1 MIEQYN
7 TTTPLSYLEWKSHYE
22 DSYDS
27 SDLPVLYNNYLAD
40 WKEEKVTRTTVTADY
55 TKTIYKQFL
64 KNINLSTLSSDIH
77 IFLNRLDTDNIYE
90 LELAVHYYSNIIKD
104 QLKNICSIREELQ
117 FTKTKNKLK
126 SSRKGITSYLKN
138 FILKLLS
145 NKEFVTEGTD
155 THITDISI
163 ERIANNIQINL
174 DTYVAD
180 SFVYSDNKVNKNLI
194 LNMNTRV
201 IEEMYNI
208 TQVLSINKDNKPL
221 KIRINNTSSPNSIVG
236 INQPFTNWERLPVRY
251 FKDETK
257 TIENLKFIFERGL
270 IEKYLSNDLYYLES
284 KNKTLIKLFE
294 HENTTNNLSQRY
306 KPNLFVQL
314 TDIKNKQVFPQQLCF
329 YNAGITPFY
338 SSNLTFTINM
348 SALNGQ
354 NYIIPDPSKFQPGV
368 TTTGFVKDSI
378 TGEIIKNLTSKRK
391 VPITFSN
398 KTAHFKNTNVGTST
412 NIYNNK
418 ILRNYGYQSKENSID
433 YSHTGINRKEDNI
446 SFWDNDKTHVVWQN
460 TDTYPIEGLNIYPES
475 SRLEDL
481 LITNKTGI
489 KLKSDIYGN
498 EFLFIKSVYPKR
510 LAGIDYIPAPESTA
524 SACITSAE
532 YYDGLFFNP
541 LLSALSAAYYETHN
555 TLLDGIT
562 AIYDTF
568 VYNDTPSCDNGSAE
582 LFSAPLTDYS
592 CDTLFTD
599 ALSCGSV
606 SATSAIDCG
615 SFLNHPG
622 DSTDLLMAYF
632 QETTVP
638 YFTIDTTAIYSN
650 RSTSYESTTL
660 NNFATSAVHL
670 FEQQYV
676 SAGEIYVRNAGT
688 QLVSP
693 LSAAFS
699 DIFNKHTNSTKSN
712 ILTSS
717 NILDFDIIE
726 NTIYIQ
732 TSAETITE
740 KYKFKKNKFKID
752 ASSKTIII

>member
-7 TTTPLSYLEWKSHYE
+7 TTTPLPYLEWKAHYE

-27 SDLPVLYNNYLAD
+27 SDLPVLYNNYLTE
-40 WKEEKVTRTTVTADY
+40 WTEEKATRTTATADY

-64 KNINLSTLSSDIH
+64 KNINLSTLNEDII
-77 IFLNRLDTDNIYE
+77 IFLDRLDTDNIYE

-104 QLKNICSIREELQ
+104 QLKKIRTIREELQ

-126 SSRKGITSYLKN
+126 SSRTGITKYLKN
-138 FILKLLS
+138 FIIKLLD
-145 NKEFVTEGTD
+145 NKEFITEDTD
-155 THITDISI
+155 TYITDISI
-163 ERIANNIQINL
+163 EKIANNIQINL
-174 DTYVAD
+174 DTYVTD
-180 SFVYSDNKVNKNLI
+180 SFVYTDSKVNKNLV
-194 LNMNTRV
+194 LNMETRV

-221 KIRINNTSSPNSIVG
+221 KVRLNNVSSPNSIVG
-236 INQPFTNWERLPVRY
+236 INQPFTDWGRLPVKY

-257 TIENLKFIFERGL
+257 TLQNLKFSFERGL

-284 KNKTLIKLFE
+284 KNKTLSKLFE

-306 KPNLFVQL
+306 KPSLFL
-314 TDIKNKQVFPQQLCF
+314 ELIDIKNKQIFPHQLCF
-329 YNAGITPFY
+329 YNTGIVPFY
-338 SSNLTFTINM
+338 SSNLTFTVNM

-354 NYIIPDPSKFQPGV
+354 DYIIPDPSKFQPGV

-378 TGEIIKNLTSKRK
+378 TGQIIKNLTSKQK
-391 VPITFSN
+391 VPLTFSN
-398 KTAHFKNTNVGTST
+398 KTAHFKNSNVGTST

-433 YSHTGINRKEDNI
+433 YSYTGINRKEDNI
-446 SFWDNDKTHVVWQN
+446 SFWDNDRSHVIWQN
-460 TDTYPIEGLNIYPES
+460 EDTYPIEDLNIYPES
-475 SRLEDL
+475 TRLEDL

-498 EFLFIKSVYPKR
+498 DFFFVKAVYPKR
-510 LAGIDYIPAPESTA
+510 LAGIDYITTPTTTST
-524 SACITSAE
+524 CITVAE

-541 LLSALSAAYYETHN
+541 LLSALSAAYYDAHN
-555 TLLDGIT
+555 TLLSDIT

-568 VYNDTPSCDNGSAE
+568 VYSDTPSCDNGSAE
-582 LFSAPLTDYS
+582 FFTAPLTDYS
-592 CDTLFTD
+592 CDTVFTD
-599 ALSCGSV
+599 ALSCGSI
-606 SATSAIDCG
+606 SAVSAIDCG

-622 DSTDLLMAYF
+622 DSTNLLTAYF

-638 YFTIDTTAIYSN
+638 YFTIDTTPIYSN
-650 RSTSYESTTL
+650 RSTSYESSTL
-660 NNFATSAVHL
+660 NNFTTDAIHL
-670 FEQQYV
+670 FEQQYI
-676 SAGEIYVRNAGT
+676 SAGEIYVRNVGT
-688 QLVSP
+688 QLVAP
-693 LSAAFS
+693 LSTAFS
-699 DIFNKHTNSTKSN
+699 DMFNKHTTDTKTN

-726 NTIYIQ
+726 DTIYIQ
-732 TSAETITE
+732 TSAETVTE
-740 KYKFKKNKFKID
+740 KYKFEKNEFKID